1 MIGRSIFNPKI
12 NKMKIKYFYLTLFC
26 FMQLWSQAQSKKAFV
41 QEAEKALT
49 ERNFHGAL
57 VYFDEALKFDKN
69 DVELIYKTADAARQY
84 NAYGFA
90 ASKYAYLI
98 DTLKNNTYPDAIYRL
113 GEMYHKLGEYDKA
126 MTYYNLYLSEYSNTD
141 QTLTAYARK
150 NLVAVGKAKSLITK
164 PDNRVTVSKMAD
176 PVNSPDADF
185 AASEVNGKMYF
196 SSLRFDAKS
205 KELKYKQIAKSLVKN
220 ISNEQINVI
229 DGYLNDRDKS
239 VAHIAFNA
247 SKTKAYYS
255 ICDYVDG
262 WSQGCSI
269 YSSDV
274 DKNGVFSNEMALPA
288 SVNAENSSNT
298 QPSIGKNAAGNE
310 VLYFVS
316 DRKGGQ
322 GGRDIYS
329 VVLNG
334 YTSLTNLTSVNT
346 KDDEISP
353 FYHNNTQTLYWST
366 EGREGY
372 GGFDLFSLKD
382 GKNTPELLPAPYN
395 TSMNDMFYFM
405 NDEGTKGYLTSNRAG
420 STYQYDSY
428 EACCMDIYSVDVQSI
443 RLDVLTLLQTDM
455 SDLNGTRI
463 CLLDG
468 DTGEELECVDNPQDL
483 NKHSFTLQPNRNYKV
498 VATKNGYTTASESF
512 RTKPSDKVITKK
524 LILAP
529 ADIRLEVFTFENP
542 TKALLP
548 GTTVTL
554 TDLTD
559 GSVQKVV
566 ITNALGN
573 DFVFNVKTD
582 RKYKLDAVKDG
593 YSTAIE
599 TIDTHGATGTIKKD
613 MYLQKVQ
620 LQELLP
626 ISLYFDNDYPNP
638 RSNQP
643 TTNSKFVALVNDYL
657 IRKGDYI
664 KNYTAPLSGQAK
676 QQATND
682 IESFFTN
689 DVQNGRDKFV
699 AFLVQLEQ
707 RLAMGEKIELEV
719 RGFASPRSK
728 SDYNKILSERR
739 INSIKNEMKS
749 FNVGGISQYINNGS
763 LKLKDVS
770 YGDQTAK
777 ASVIGDLKDERNS
790 IYSLDAA
797 RERRVEI
804 LKVNYK

>member
-1 MIGRSIFNPKI
+1 MPWKQR
-12 NKMKIKYFYLTLFC
+12 
-26 FMQLWSQAQSKKAFV
+26 
-41 QEAEKALT
+41 
-49 ERNFHGAL
+49 
-57 VYFDEALKFDKN
+57 
-69 DVELIYKTADAARQY
+69 
-84 NAYGFA
+84 
-90 ASKYAYLI
+90 
-98 DTLKNNTYPDAIYRL
+98 
-113 GEMYHKLGEYDKA
+113 
-126 MTYYNLYLSEYSNTD
+126 TD
-141 QTLTAYARK
+141 
-150 NLVAVGKAKSLITK
+150 G
-164 PDNRVTVSKMAD
+164 
-176 PVNSPDADF
+176 
-185 AASEVNGKMYF
+185 
-196 SSLRFDAKS
+196 
-205 KELKYKQIAKSLVKN
+205 IA
-220 ISNEQINVI
+220 
-229 DGYLNDRDKS
+229 
-239 VAHIAFNA
+239 
-247 SKTKAYYS
+247 
-255 ICDYVDG
+255 
-262 WSQGCSI
+262 
-269 YSSDV
+269 
-274 DKNGVFSNEMALPA
+274 
-288 SVNAENSSNT
+288 
-298 QPSIGKNAAGNE
+298 
-310 VLYFVS
+310 
-316 DRKGGQ
+316 
-322 GGRDIYS
+322 
-329 VVLNG
+329 
-334 YTSLTNLTSVNT
+334 
-346 KDDEISP
+346 
-353 FYHNNTQTLYWST
+353 
-366 EGREGY
+366 GY
-372 GGFDLFSLKD
+372 GGARDPPRASQASWSRASARRC
-382 GKNTPELLPAPYN
+382 APYCRGAVTGSGQWVPMRSDDAPARRYSRHGYRRIRRVRRLAPILRSGRYRSRHRLARR
-395 TSMNDMFYFM
+395 TSTTDR
-405 NDEGTKGYLTSNRAG
+405 DVRLRPQVTG
-420 STYQYDSY
+420 SMAAAPS
-428 EACCMDIYSVDVQSI
+428 
-443 RLDVLTLLQTDM
+443 
-455 SDLNGTRI
+455 RI
-463 CLLDG
+463 CLLDA

-529 ADIRLEVFTFENP
+529 DIRLEVFTFENP

-643 TTNSKFVALVNDYL
+643 TTSSKFVALVNDYL